1 MNWKILSSEYIS
13 KHQYFTAR
21 KDRCVRPDG
30 QIVDPYFVVE
40 LPLSVCALAITE
52 NNEVVMTRQYRLPI
66 DETILE
72 IPGGF
77 VDEGE
82 DPKKAIVRELL
93 EETGYQFST
102 ITYLGKI
109 AANPGVLN
117 NYTQF
122 FLAEGGKKITKQQLD
137 ANEDIEIVLLPLEEV
152 RRMLYQNEFV
162 QSLHTVCLF
171 YAFRKLDEKAG
182 NKI

>member
-13 KHQYFTAR
+13 KHPYFTAR
-21 KDRCVRPDG
+21 KYRCIRPDG

-52 NNEVVMTRQYRLPI
+52 NNEVVMIRQYRLPI

-77 VDEGE
+77 VDGGE
-82 DPKKAIVRELL
+82 DPKKAIARELL
-93 EETGYQFST
+93 EETGYHFSS

-109 AANPGVLN
+109 AANPGVLT
-117 NYTQF
+117 NYTQL
-122 FLAEGGKKITKQQLD
+122 FLAEGGKKITQQQLD

-152 RRMLYQNEFV
+152 RRMLYQNEFA
-162 QSLHTVCLF
+162 QSLHAVCLF
-171 YAFRKLDEKAG
+171 YAFRKLEEK
-182 NKI
+182 NSIR